1 MAEQFIDNNYE
12 IVNFEEFADV
22 YIINTC
28 TVTNMSDRKSR
39 QIIRRAKQI
48 NPNSILVATGCYAQ
62 TAKEELE
69 KITDIDLIVGNT
81 EKKDIVKIVEEYRDN
96 KNRERVKMSDIN
108 KQKEF
113 VDFGSVTYTEKT
125 RAVIKVQDGCNNF
138 CSYCIIPYAKGRV
151 RSRKLESV
159 VKEITEIAAKGIKE
173 VVITGI
179 HVASYGIDFDNNTRL
194 IDLLEA
200 IQKIDGI
207 KRIRLGSLE
216 PNIITEEFVNRL
228 KKVTK
233 MCDHF
238 HLSLQSGCD
247 ETLKRMNRKYT
258 FEKEVNLLRKT
269 FPDVALTTD
278 VIVGFPGET
287 EEEFNETYKYLS
299 KIRFTKLHVFK
310 YSPRKGTVAA
320 KMKNQIDSTVKE
332 KRSHKL
338 IELSNE
344 CEIEFLDRYVGKELK
359 VLFEKQDG
367 EYIKGHTTNYLV
379 VKAKETELENQI
391 KDLEEKLKSCAERM
405 QKAREEGNE
414 QAYAEEKSRYNYLTQ
429 EINKLK
435 SNQQQR
441 PTAGSGNDFGNSS
454 NSDENNSDNSGDNNS
469 SDDSSDDNESNNEND
484 EENDKD
490 MDEEELNL
498 DENDK
503 DEEKDNEKTE
513 EEKKEE
519 RKQKIKKAAIGALGG
534 AIGFGLSFALQPGTA
549 GTVISVGRLVYSTA
563 KKGLKVYTEKHKDD
577 ENNKIIKMVGKVK
590 EFTKEQAEKHPKITS
605 AISKVN
611 NFLKK
616 PETQVFL
623 NGMAAGYTIGKI
635 SQAVYKMHE
644 ASAMEKKVPTNPE
657 VDKTEP
663 EMMKDVPDV
672 DGTPAPNPTPV
683 VTDPTPTFD
692 PTKPVDLSSLG
703 EGYVSSYSSDPV
715 SLITSAGK
723 NAMFDKINVVDG
735 KTWVHFT
742 QGNGA
747 GYAWFPADEVL
758 NALDLSDISELT
770 GEVSGGMHL

>member
-1 MAEQFIDNNYE
+1 MAEQFIDNNYK
-12 IVNFEEFADV
+12 VVDFEEFADV

-48 NPNSILVATGCYAQ
+48 NPDSILVATGCYAQ
-62 TAKEELE
+62 TAQEELE
-69 KITDIDLIVGNT
+69 QIADIDLIVGNT
-81 EKKDIVKIVEEYRDN
+81 EKKDIAKIVEKYGDNRDSG
-96 KNRERVKMSDIN
+96 RVKISDIN

-159 VKEITEIAAKGIKE
+159 VKEITEIAANGIKE

-207 KRIRLGSLE
+207 ERIRLGSLE

-258 FEKEVNLLRKT
+258 AQAFEKEVNLLRRT

-299 KIRFTKLHVFK
+299 KIRFAKLHVFK

-320 KMKNQIDSTVKE
+320 KMKNQIDSAVKE

-344 CEIEFLDRYVGKELK
+344 CEIEFLDRYIGKKVK

-367 EYIKGHTTNYLV
+367 KYIKGHTTNYLV
-379 VKAKETELENQI
+379 VKVKEEKLENQI
-391 KDLEEKLKSCAERM
+391 KEVKIVSRDELEL
-405 QKAREEGNE
+405 
-414 QAYAEEKSRYNYLTQ
+414 
-429 EINKLK
+429 
-435 SNQQQR
+435 
-441 PTAGSGNDFGNSS
+441 
-454 NSDENNSDNSGDNNS
+454 
-469 SDDSSDDNESNNEND
+469 
-484 EENDKD
+484 
-490 MDEEELNL
+490 
-498 DENDK
+498 
-503 DEEKDNEKTE
+503 
-513 EEKKEE
+513 
-519 RKQKIKKAAIGALGG
+519 IG
-534 AIGFGLSFALQPGTA
+534 
-549 GTVISVGRLVYSTA
+549 
-563 KKGLKVYTEKHKDD
+563 
-577 ENNKIIKMVGKVK
+577 
-590 EFTKEQAEKHPKITS
+590 
-605 AISKVN
+605 
-611 NFLKK
+611 
-616 PETQVFL
+616 
-623 NGMAAGYTIGKI
+623 
-635 SQAVYKMHE
+635 
-644 ASAMEKKVPTNPE
+644 
-657 VDKTEP
+657 
-663 EMMKDVPDV
+663 EM
-672 DGTPAPNPTPV
+672 
-683 VTDPTPTFD
+683 
-692 PTKPVDLSSLG
+692 
-703 EGYVSSYSSDPV
+703 
-715 SLITSAGK
+715 
-723 NAMFDKINVVDG
+723 
-735 KTWVHFT
+735 
-742 QGNGA
+742 
-747 GYAWFPADEVL
+747 
-758 NALDLSDISELT
+758 
-770 GEVSGGMHL
+770 

>member
-1 MAEQFIDNNYE
+1 MAEQFIDNNYK
-12 IVNFEEFADV
+12 VVDFEEFADV

-48 NPNSILVATGCYAQ
+48 NPDSILVATGCYAQ
-62 TAKEELE
+62 TAQEELE
-69 KITDIDLIVGNT
+69 QIADIDLIVGNT
-81 EKKDIVKIVEEYRDN
+81 EKKDIAKIVEKYGDNRDS
-96 KNRERVKMSDIN
+96 ERVKISDIN

-159 VKEITEIAAKGIKE
+159 VKEITEIAANGIKE

-207 KRIRLGSLE
+207 ERIRLGSLE

-258 FEKEVNLLRKT
+258 AQAFEKEVNLLRRT

-299 KIRFTKLHVFK
+299 KIRFAKLHVFK

-320 KMKNQIDSTVKE
+320 KMKNQIDSAVKE

-344 CEIEFLDRYVGKELK
+344 CEIEFLDRYIGKKVK

-367 EYIKGHTTNYLV
+367 KYIKGHTTNYLV
-379 VKAKETELENQI
+379 VKVKEEKLENQI
-391 KDLEEKLKSCAERM
+391 KEVKIVSRDELEL
-405 QKAREEGNE
+405 
-414 QAYAEEKSRYNYLTQ
+414 
-429 EINKLK
+429 
-435 SNQQQR
+435 
-441 PTAGSGNDFGNSS
+441 
-454 NSDENNSDNSGDNNS
+454 
-469 SDDSSDDNESNNEND
+469 
-484 EENDKD
+484 
-490 MDEEELNL
+490 
-498 DENDK
+498 
-503 DEEKDNEKTE
+503 
-513 EEKKEE
+513 
-519 RKQKIKKAAIGALGG
+519 IG
-534 AIGFGLSFALQPGTA
+534 
-549 GTVISVGRLVYSTA
+549 
-563 KKGLKVYTEKHKDD
+563 
-577 ENNKIIKMVGKVK
+577 
-590 EFTKEQAEKHPKITS
+590 
-605 AISKVN
+605 
-611 NFLKK
+611 
-616 PETQVFL
+616 
-623 NGMAAGYTIGKI
+623 
-635 SQAVYKMHE
+635 
-644 ASAMEKKVPTNPE
+644 
-657 VDKTEP
+657 
-663 EMMKDVPDV
+663 EM
-672 DGTPAPNPTPV
+672 
-683 VTDPTPTFD
+683 
-692 PTKPVDLSSLG
+692 
-703 EGYVSSYSSDPV
+703 
-715 SLITSAGK
+715 
-723 NAMFDKINVVDG
+723 
-735 KTWVHFT
+735 
-742 QGNGA
+742 
-747 GYAWFPADEVL
+747 
-758 NALDLSDISELT
+758 
-770 GEVSGGMHL
+770 

>member
-258 FEKEVNLLRKT
+258 AETFEKEVNLLRKT

-278 VIVGFPGET
+278 VIVGFPGEN

-391 KDLEEKLKSCAERM
+391 KDVKIVSRDNLEL
-405 QKAREEGNE
+405 
-414 QAYAEEKSRYNYLTQ
+414 
-429 EINKLK
+429 
-435 SNQQQR
+435 
-441 PTAGSGNDFGNSS
+441 
-454 NSDENNSDNSGDNNS
+454 
-469 SDDSSDDNESNNEND
+469 
-484 EENDKD
+484 
-490 MDEEELNL
+490 
-498 DENDK
+498 
-503 DEEKDNEKTE
+503 
-513 EEKKEE
+513 
-519 RKQKIKKAAIGALGG
+519 IG
-534 AIGFGLSFALQPGTA
+534 
-549 GTVISVGRLVYSTA
+549 
-563 KKGLKVYTEKHKDD
+563 
-577 ENNKIIKMVGKVK
+577 
-590 EFTKEQAEKHPKITS
+590 
-605 AISKVN
+605 
-611 NFLKK
+611 
-616 PETQVFL
+616 
-623 NGMAAGYTIGKI
+623 
-635 SQAVYKMHE
+635 
-644 ASAMEKKVPTNPE
+644 
-657 VDKTEP
+657 
-663 EMMKDVPDV
+663 EM
-672 DGTPAPNPTPV
+672 
-683 VTDPTPTFD
+683 
-692 PTKPVDLSSLG
+692 
-703 EGYVSSYSSDPV
+703 
-715 SLITSAGK
+715 
-723 NAMFDKINVVDG
+723 
-735 KTWVHFT
+735 
-742 QGNGA
+742 
-747 GYAWFPADEVL
+747 
-758 NALDLSDISELT
+758 
-770 GEVSGGMHL
+770 